1 VEREKGS
8 LKTMAKPDFGTRQR
22 RSIHIGD
29 VCAHREPTVI
39 RTILGS
45 CIAAC
50 LYDPVTQVS
59 GMNHF
64 MLPLARVGST
74 ECARYGV
81 HAMELLIN
89 SCMKAGADRRRLQA
103 KVFGGGHVLNTKEMA
118 GNVPEE
124 NLRFILNF
132 LKIERIPIVS
142 SDIGGYEAR
151 VVYFFT
157 DTGRVLLKRLPARAM
172 PRENQAVMQQ
182 KDIDILLRRMKIT
195 PPTNDDNITLF

>member
-1 VEREKGS
+1 
-8 LKTMAKPDFGTRQR
+8 MAKPDFGTRHK

-29 VCAHREPTVI
+29 VCACRKPTVI

-45 CIAAC
+45 CITVC
-50 LYDPVTQVS
+50 LYDPVTQVG

-64 MLPLARVGST
+64 MLPIASVGST

-89 SCMKAGADRRRLQA
+89 ACMKKGADRRRLKA
-103 KVFGGGHVLNTKEMA
+103 KVFGGGHVLNTQEMA

-124 NLRFILNF
+124 NMRFILNF
-132 LKIERIPIVS
+132 LEIERIPIVS

-157 DTGRVLLKRLPARAM
+157 DTGRVLLKRLPARRM
-172 PRENQAVMQQ
+172 PHKNESVMQQ
-182 KDIDILLRRMKIT
+182 KDIDTLLRRLKIT
-195 PPTNDDNITLF
+195 PPTSDDNITLF